1 MKPLSLL
8 TRDQVAEM
16 AIAIL
21 RATHDGD
28 TLAPQHLKLVEL
40 AVNNRLDEAGITLFQ
55 ALYDN
60 ATKREGYTAPF
71 LFGIEHLT
79 IDQNGVIRWRSTV
92 VEHFDH
98 AVWRTPG
105 WRQRMRTA
113 AEEVASRCRALEAK
127 GLQPTARLL
136 LHSD

>member
-1 MKPLSLL
+1 MKPMPLL
-8 TRDQVAEM
+8 PRDQISEM

-21 RATHDGD
+21 RTTRDGNM
-28 TLAPQHLKLVEL
+28 LAPQHLKLVEL
-40 AVNNRLDEAGITLFQ
+40 AVNNRLDESGFALFQ

-60 ATKREGYTAPF
+60 ATKREGYTVPF

-79 IDQNGVIRWRSTV
+79 IDQHGVVRWRSTA

-105 WRQRMRTA
+105 WRQRMRAA